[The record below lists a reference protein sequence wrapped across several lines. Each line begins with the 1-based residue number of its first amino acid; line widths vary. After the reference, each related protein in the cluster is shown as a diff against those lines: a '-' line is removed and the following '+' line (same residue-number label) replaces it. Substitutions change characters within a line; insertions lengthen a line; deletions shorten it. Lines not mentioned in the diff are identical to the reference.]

1 MPAAQDA
8 ITSPVIQEAAMIP
21 TPKDGD
27 ETTLRPL
34 NPDPFTRGF
43 AEGLSPIS
51 MSRVRIMPA
60 FDADVAV
67 YRLGGAQVEVS
78 GLEQIA
84 AKDLEALG
92 YAKGC
97 ELRRKLP

>member
-1 MPAAQDA
+1 
-8 ITSPVIQEAAMIP
+8 MIP

-27 ETTLRPL
+27 ETTLRPFGL
-34 NPDPFTRGF
+34 DPFTRGF
-43 AEGLSPIS
+43 SEGLSPRC
-51 MSRVRIMPA
+51 MSRVRVITPINR
-60 FDADVAV
+60 DAVL
-67 YRLGGAQVEVS
+67 YRLDGAQVEVT

-84 AKDLEALG
+84 AKDQAALG